1 MTMSSIR
8 TIFTLGTIAFAVA
21 AFQSQ
26 AAGQAVPSDTTPA
39 QTAEGNSAF
48 FGYAGFVGDEG
59 ADTAIPSPS
68 PRSFV
73 QQAATTSFMSYLD
86 DERPSAPGLAEA
98 ESKSYDDSCGV
109 GELGCDAKH
118 CNSGN
123 ELGFGPTLYDPWVTI
138 EYMHAWARGRWL
150 PPLVTTSPPGV
161 DGVLPGAS
169 ILFGDEYVGSGLQ
182 ASGRV
187 SFGAWLDEEQSVAMG
202 GRMFALEGDSTDFA
216 VASGGSPLIARPF
229 FNTDPLA
236 PPGADSLRV
245 TLPTLREGDLRATAN
260 NDVLGVEAFLRYSLH
275 RCENRR
281 VDLWAG
287 YHFTKIDDSLN
298 VNHRMLQIAGPLAGT
313 RFTFEDLFDVKN
325 EFHGAELGLLS
336 EIDRGPFTV
345 SLMGKFSMG
354 NMRETLTIS
363 GFSSRIP
370 PAGGIH
376 PGHGLLAMPTNVGT
390 YTRDDFAVIPE
401 AEFKLIC
408 RITKRLEASLGYSFV
423 YWSDVA
429 LAGQQIDMSMG
440 QPTVNA
446 SQLLGGAL
454 PPGDP
459 RNPAFIGIVDTDFW
473 IQALSFG
480 LTFKL

>member
-1 MTMSSIR
+1 MSSIR
-8 TIFTLGTIAFAVA
+8 TIFTLGTIVLAVA

-26 AAGQAVPSDTTPA
+26 AAGQAVPSDTTPFQA
-39 QTAEGNSAF
+39 AEGNSAF
-48 FGYAGFVGDEG
+48 FGYAGFVGDER
-59 ADTAIPSPS
+59 ADTSIPSPS
-68 PRSFV
+68 PKTV
-73 QQAATTSFMSYLD
+73 VHQAATPSFTSYLD
-86 DERPSAPGLAEA
+86 DEGPSAPGLVEA
-98 ESKSYDDSCGV
+98 ESKSFDDSCGV
-109 GELGCDAKH
+109 GKLGCDDKY
-118 CNSGN
+118 CDSGCDS
-123 ELGFGPTLYDPWVTI
+123 GFGPTLYDPWVTI

-161 DGVLPGAS
+161 DGVLPGSS

-187 SFGAWLDEEQSVAMG
+187 SFGAWLDDEQSVAMG

-216 VASGGSPLIARPF
+216 AASDILGSPLISRPF
-229 FNTDPLA
+229 FNTDPLV
-236 PPGADSLRV
+236 PPPPEDSLRV
-245 TLPTLREGDLRATAN
+245 TLPAFRSGDLRATAD

-287 YHFTKIDDSLN
+287 YHFTKIDDRLN
-298 VNHRMLQIAGPLAGT
+298 INHRMLQFAGPLAGT
-313 RFTFEDLFDVKN
+313 VFTFEDIFDVKN
-325 EFHGAELGLLS
+325 EFHGGELGLLS
-336 EIDRGPFTV
+336 EVDRGPFTV
-345 SLMGKFSMG
+345 SLMGKLSMG

-370 PAGGIH
+370 PAGGFH

-390 YTRDDFAVIPE
+390 YVRDDFAIIPE
-401 AEFKLIC
+401 AEFKVIC

-454 PPGDP
+454 AGPP
-459 RNPAFIGIVDTDFW
+459 NPAFTGIVDTDFW